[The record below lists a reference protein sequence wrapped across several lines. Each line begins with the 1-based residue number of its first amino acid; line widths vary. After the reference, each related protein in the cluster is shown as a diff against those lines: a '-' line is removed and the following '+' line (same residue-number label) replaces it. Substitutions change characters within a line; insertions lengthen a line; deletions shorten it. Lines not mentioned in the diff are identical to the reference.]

1 MAFYT
6 NLYRF
11 KSNIYYRG
19 YSSNG
24 DRVTK
29 KDHYEPK
36 FYVTTP
42 DETGYKSIDG
52 HNVGSINFKSMY
64 EAGQWLR
71 DNLEVSGRKIYGNKR
86 YISQYVMDKFPNDI
100 EFDRRAINV
109 GTFDIETDYDDGFPH
124 PDQAAHKILSISYK
138 SSKFSTYHVWG
149 YGDFDTKTA
158 LISDVK
164 YTRCNSEEELL
175 EKFIEFW
182 SHPEITPDV
191 ITGWN
196 TRFFDIPY
204 VINRTSQV
212 LGIEYLHKF
221 SPYGLQIPEP
231 RKVMYRGRENL
242 VYEIPGIQ
250 TLDYMELFQK
260 FGYTYGPQESYALN
274 HIAYVVLGEK
284 KLSYEE
290 SGSLKNLYKDDYQKY
305 IDYNMKDVQLVDRL
319 EEKLGLITLAIT
331 MAYKG
336 GVNFQDT
343 FGVTAIW
350 ESIIF
355 RKLYQNKVI
364 TPLTQKYD
372 DYQIIGATETS
383 KKNPSP
389 AFRAEGK
396 SHNIAGGYVKDPIP
410 GKYEWV
416 VSFDLNSLYP
426 NIIVQNNMSPETIV
440 EYPKQPEELARAAN
454 ETYYR
459 KDFQGVLPKIIEEY
473 YDERVSVKNMMLAA
487 KSEMQKGYTFEL
499 DKEINNLENR
509 QMAIKILLNSL
520 YGALANKHFL
530 YFRPSLAEGVTLT
543 GQKAIK
549 HAQTTMNIQLNDVLN
564 INWRKTSLPAVLDEN
579 IHKKGIEW
587 ITNKKRH
594 IEILNDPEHNL
605 HYDKEKEMYYTKHFE
620 KKPGFQIYMQLEIYM
635 TDYVIAIDTDSL
647 YVNFGPLVEKFAPNN
662 PVLFLDQICK
672 DHFEPAIAKAY
683 NEFFKMHNA
692 YKNRM
697 VMAREAI
704 SDVGIW
710 TAKKRYI
717 LNVHNNE
724 GVQYAEPKLK
734 IMGIEAIKSSTP
746 EIVRNKFK
754 EAFKLIISGTEKET
768 QAFIAKFKA
777 EFKSL
782 NPEAVAF
789 PRGVSNITDWHDRK
803 TIFKKSCPIHV
814 RGSLLHNYYLKQNKL
829 NNKYELI
836 QNGDRIKFVYL
847 KLPNSIKQNVVSF
860 KDVLPKELKLHNYIN
875 YDLQFEK
882 TFIEP
887 LNLIL
892 NPIGW
897 SAEEQATLEDFF
909 V

>member
-11 KSNIYYRG
+11 KNNIFYRG
-19 YSSNG
+19 YSNNG
-24 DRVTK
+24 DRVLK
-29 KDHYEPK
+29 KDYYKPR
-36 FYVTTP
+36 FYITSNTP
-42 DETGYKSIDG
+42 TSYKSIDG
-52 HNVGSINFKSMY
+52 NYVEPTERDSMY
-64 EAGQWLR
+64 EAGQYLK

-86 YISQYVMDKFPNDI
+86 FITQYAMDKFQQDI
-100 EFDRRAINV
+100 EFDRSMINV
-109 GTFDIETDYDDGFPH
+109 GTFDIETDYDDGFPY
-124 PDQAAHKILSISYK
+124 PDQAAHTILSISYK

-175 EKFIEFW
+175 TKFIEFW
-182 SHPEITPDV
+182 SHPEIIPDV

-204 VINRTSQV
+204 IINRTSKV
-212 LGIEYLHKF
+212 LGIEVLHKF
-221 SPYGLQIPEP
+221 SPYGLQIPAP
-231 RKVMYRGRENL
+231 RPIVTRGRENM

-336 GVNFQDT
+336 GVNYQDT

-350 ESIIF
+350 ESIIC
-355 RKLYQNKVI
+355 RKLYQNNII
-364 TPLTQKYD
+364 TPLTQVED
-372 DYQIIGATETS
+372 DYIIQD
-383 KKNPSP
+383 N
-389 AFRAEGK
+389 K
-396 SHNIAGGYVKDPIP
+396 SHIAGGYVKDPIP
-410 GKYEWV
+410 GKYQWV

-426 NIIVQNNMSPETIV
+426 NIIVQNNMSPETRMKHIDDPNKFV
-440 EYPKQPEELARAAN
+440 RAAN

-459 KDFQGVLPKIIEEY
+459 KDFQGILPQIIEEY
-473 YDERVSVKNMMLAA
+473 YDERVSIKNMMLAA
-487 KSEMQKGYTFEL
+487 KSQMQKGYTFEL
-499 DKEINNLENR
+499 DKEISNLENR

-530 YFRPSLAEGVTLT
+530 YFSTGLAEGVTIT

-549 HAQTTMNIQLNDVLN
+549 WSQETMNKELNKLL
-564 INWRKTSLPAVLDEN
+564 KT
-579 IHKKGIEW
+579 
-587 ITNKKRH
+587 
-594 IEILNDPEHNL
+594 
-605 HYDKEKEMYYTKHFE
+605 DK
-620 KKPGFQIYMQLEIYM
+620 
-635 TDYVIAIDTDSL
+635 DYVIAIDTDSL
-647 YVNFGPLVEKFAPNN
+647 YVNFGPLIEKFAPNN

-672 DHFEPAIAKAY
+672 EHFEPAIAKAY
-683 NEFFKMHNA
+683 EEFYKMHNA

-704 SDVGIW
+704 SDIGIW

-746 EIVRNKFK
+746 EVVRNKFK
-754 EAFKLIISGTEKET
+754 EAFKLIISGTESEAQK
-768 QAFIAKFKA
+768 FIA
-777 EFKSL
+777 EFKGQFKNL
-782 NPEAVAF
+782 QPEDVAF
-789 PRGVSNITDWHDRK
+789 PRRVTNITDWHDRK

-829 NNKYELI
+829 DNKYELI
-836 QNGDRIKFVYL
+836 TNGDRIKFVYL
-847 KLPNSIKQNVVSF
+847 KLPNSIKQNVVAF

>member
-1 MAFYT
+1 
-6 NLYRF
+6 
-11 KSNIYYRG
+11 
-19 YSSNG
+19 
-24 DRVTK
+24 
-29 KDHYEPK
+29 
-36 FYVTTP
+36 
-42 DETGYKSIDG
+42 
-52 HNVGSINFKSMY
+52 
-64 EAGQWLR
+64 
-71 DNLEVSGRKIYGNKR
+71 
-86 YISQYVMDKFPNDI
+86 
-100 EFDRRAINV
+100 
-109 GTFDIETDYDDGFPH
+109 
-124 PDQAAHKILSISYK
+124 
-138 SSKFSTYHVWG
+138 
-149 YGDFDTKTA
+149 
-158 LISDVK
+158 
-164 YTRCNSEEELL
+164 
-175 EKFIEFW
+175 
-182 SHPEITPDV
+182 
-191 ITGWN
+191 
-196 TRFFDIPY
+196 
-204 VINRTSQV
+204 
-212 LGIEYLHKF
+212 
-221 SPYGLQIPEP
+221 
-231 RKVMYRGRENL
+231 
-242 VYEIPGIQ
+242 
-250 TLDYMELFQK
+250 LFQK

-355 RKLYQNKVI
+355 RKLYQSKII

-372 DYQIIGATETS
+372 DYQIQD
-383 KKNPSP
+383 
-389 AFRAEGK
+389 GK
-396 SHNIAGGYVKDPIP
+396 SHIAGGYVKDPVP
-410 GKYEWV
+410 GKYQWV

-530 YFRPSLAEGVTLT
+530 YFRPALAEGVTLT

-549 HAQTTMNIQLNDVLN
+549 WAQETMNSEL
-564 INWRKTSLPAVLDEN
+564 RKLLKS
-579 IHKKGIEW
+579 
-587 ITNKKRH
+587 
-594 IEILNDPEHNL
+594 
-605 HYDKEKEMYYTKHFE
+605 DK
-620 KKPGFQIYMQLEIYM
+620 
-635 TDYVIAIDTDSL
+635 DYVIAIDTDSL